1 MAPTS
6 NRATWLERQAARRR
20 QVLADLAQPGA
31 TCATVAS
38 LHGISKQRVHQ
49 IKKKE
54 AGRSSA
60 AAAEFTTASA

>member
-1 MAPTS
+1 MAPS
-6 NRATWLERQAARRR
+6 NRATWLEKQAARRR
-20 QVLADLAQPGA
+20 QVLIDLAQPGA

-54 AGRSSA
+54 GGRSSA
-60 AAAEFTTASA
+60 ASQFITAPA

>member
-1 MAPTS
+1 MKSPTS
-6 NRATWLERQAARRR
+6 DRATWLERQAARRR

-31 TCATVAS
+31 TCQTVAK

-54 AGRSSA
+54 ARREVGPTPA
-60 AAAEFTTASA
+60 